1 MANIARDG
9 APKAPQP
16 IVAHGGMSHQTKDGL
31 AAGISRTQSAAAL
44 DGDKLPTDRPAVG
57 KRLDPVALHPG
68 MTARQHAEFV
78 DDLPELTLG
87 EIWAIEELIHG
98 TRSGKA
104 RDTVRARGQA
114 SKGKAATPARRARDG
129 ANRDRLSH

>member
-68 MTARQHAEFV
+68 MTARQHAEFAAQH
-78 DDLPELTLG
+78 E
-87 EIWAIEELIHG
+87 
-98 TRSGKA
+98 SG
-104 RDTVRARGQA
+104 G
-114 SKGKAATPARRARDG
+114 SAADVFDEAV
-129 ANRDRLSH
+129 LSVK